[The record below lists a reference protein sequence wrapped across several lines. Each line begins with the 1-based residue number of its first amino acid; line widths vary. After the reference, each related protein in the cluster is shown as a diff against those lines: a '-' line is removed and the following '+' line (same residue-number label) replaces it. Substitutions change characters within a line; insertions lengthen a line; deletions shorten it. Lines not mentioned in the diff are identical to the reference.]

1 MKTTTIL
8 IAGLAL
14 ACGGFAQDA
23 KENPKQALE
32 NLMRQAGEAKAAGRM
47 DEAREL
53 AAKAERLRDELQGHE
68 GMKKPEKHAEKHA
81 EKHPGKDMAHF
92 KAGPEGERLQHIMQA
107 AEHLHM
113 AGLHEP
119 AKNIEE
125 MGHNLRRELEERMK
139 REQAEAHGKEGKHP
153 GEMKAHAEME
163 EMRQQMRMMAEKI
176 EQLQNELKKRDPD
189 RIQPLNK

>member
-8 IAGLAL
+8 IAGLAF
-14 ACGGFAQDA
+14 ACGGFAQET
-23 KENPKQALE
+23 KENPKQVLE
-32 NLMRQAGEAKAAGRM
+32 NLMRQAGEAKAAGRL

-53 AAKAERLRDELQGHE
+53 AAKAERLRDELQGRE
-68 GMKKPEKHAEKHA
+68 GMKKPEKHAEKQPG
-81 EKHPGKDMAHF
+81 KHPGKEMPHF
-92 KAGPEGERLQHIMQA
+92 KGPEAERLHHIMQA

-139 REQAEAHGKEGKHP
+139 REQAEAHGKEGNHP

-176 EQLQNELKKRDPD
+176 EQLQNELKRRDSD
-189 RIQPLNK
+189 KIQPLKQ

>member
-1 MKTTTIL
+1 MKTLTTL

-23 KENPKQALE
+23 KENPKQVLE
-32 NLMRQAGEAKAAGRM
+32 NLMRQAGEAKSAGRL

-53 AAKAERLRDELQGHE
+53 AARAERLRDELQGRA
-68 GMKKPEKHAEKHA
+68 GMKKPGKHA
-81 EKHPGKDMAHF
+81 EKHPGKEMPHF
-92 KAGPEGERLQHIMQA
+92 KGPEAERLHHIMQA

-125 MGHNLRRELEERMK
+125 IGHNMRRELEERMK
-139 REQAEAHGKEGKHP
+139 REQAGAHGKEGKHP
-153 GEMKAHAEME
+153 DGEKPHAELE
-163 EMRQQMRMMAEKI
+163 EMRQQMRMMAERI
-176 EQLQNELKKRDPD
+176 EQLQNELTKRESDK
-189 RIQPLNK
+189 IQPLKQ

>member
-1 MKTTTIL
+1 MKMLTTL

-14 ACGGFAQDA
+14 ACGGLAQDA

-32 NLMRQAGEAKAAGRM
+32 NLMRQAGEAKAAGRI

-53 AAKAERLRDELQGHE
+53 AAKAERLRDELQAHE
-68 GMKKPEKHAEKHA
+68 GMKKPEKHAEKHV
-81 EKHPGKDMAHF
+81 GKEMAHF

-125 MGHNLRRELEERMK
+125 MGHNLRREVEERMK

-153 GEMKAHAEME
+153 GGEKAHAEME
-163 EMRQQMRMMAEKI
+163 EMRQQMHKMAEMI
-176 EQLQNELKKRDPD
+176 EQLQAELKKREPD
-189 RIQPLNK
+189 KIQPLNK

>member
-1 MKTTTIL
+1 MKTLTTFIV
-8 IAGLAL
+8 GLAL
-14 ACGGFAQDA
+14 AGGGIAQEA
-23 KENPKQALE
+23 KENPKQVLE
-32 NLMRQAGEAKAAGRM
+32 NLMRQAAEAKTAGRI

-68 GMKKPEKHAEKHA
+68 GMKKPEKHAEKHMD
-81 EKHPGKDMAHF
+81 KHPGKDMAHF
-92 KAGPEGERLQHIMQA
+92 KAGLEGERLQHIMQA

-153 GEMKAHAEME
+153 GGEKPHAEME
-163 EMRQQMRMMAEKI
+163 EMRQQMRKMAEMI
-176 EQLQNELKKRDPD
+176 EQLQNELKKRDSD
-189 RIQPLNK
+189 KIQPLNK